1 MLTSNPLGATA
12 AWADRSVTNRARGT
26 GSSGYLVQHDVL
38 LQQSEN
44 SQVPLVQRPPPPRMQ
59 QSPAGSE
66 QVVPAALLT
75 MVHPDPLQ
83 TELS

>member
-1 MLTSNPLGATA
+1 ME
-12 AWADRSVTNRARGT
+12 
-26 GSSGYLVQHDVL
+26 QHDVL
-38 LQQSEN
+38 LQHSEN
-44 SQVPLVQRPPPPRMQ
+44 SQVPLVQRPLPPRMQ

-66 QVVPAALLT
+66 QVVPAALMT